1 MFSKRPVEDLTY
13 YQIKRFFQN
22 LLKENNDIINNAS
35 VETYA
40 FKKAFGERLLA
51 FFNIFLAA
59 MLLSS
64 FILYSTA
71 SWRWKLCV
79 MSAIVFITL
88 LALLLYCMDVAKK
101 FSEQYKRQRT
111 YREINI
117 EIHIILANLVIFFA
131 PARDKDSSMISIATL
146 QQFTEVIKD
155 ICEERNRNLDKFF
168 IATYKDWK
176 PIFATIVIV
185 IILMIIVVVV
195 FVLCIC
201 GVIK

>member
-40 FKKAFGERLLA
+40 FKKTFGERLLA

-117 EIHIILANLVIFFA
+117 EIHIILANNGTQNTVFYVSKTAKYLPLFYWRKSCPTLFI
-131 PARDKDSSMISIATL
+131 IS
-146 QQFTEVIKD
+146 
-155 ICEERNRNLDKFF
+155 
-168 IATYKDWK
+168 
-176 PIFATIVIV
+176 
-185 IILMIIVVVV
+185 
-195 FVLCIC
+195 VL
-201 GVIK
+201 